1 VASSHLLRGAGVI
14 VALGVGPLVAH
25 LRPEAARPVAGFADY
40 LWASRRFDPF
50 IHVGLML
57 VGMVCVGKITAL
69 LAGLSLVQVLYA
81 RLRMDQLAEIGWRAL
96 VPLAMLQML
105 AAIWI

>member
-14 VALGVGPLVAH
+14 VALGMGPLVAH
-25 LRPEAARPVAGFADY
+25 LRPEAGFADH

-57 VGMVCVGKITAL
+57 VGMVYVGKITAL

>member
-1 VASSHLLRGAGVI
+1 VTSSHLLRGAGVI
-14 VALGVGPLVAH
+14 VALGMGPLVAH
-25 LRPEAARPVAGFADY
+25 LRPEAGFADH

-57 VGMVCVGKITAL
+57 VGMVYVGKITAL

>member
-1 VASSHLLRGAGVI
+1 MASSHLLRGAGVI
-14 VALGVGPLVAH
+14 VALGMGPLVAH
-25 LRPEAARPVAGFADY
+25 LRPEAGFADH

-57 VGMVCVGKITAL
+57 VGMVYVGKITAL